1 MNPNL
6 IRLTAAALY
15 GKKAQEFDKMKL
27 DRDFFEAVRFFSAL
41 SAKITYFED
50 GKVIVT
56 PVHALPKP
64 GKMMTFRGYTRE
76 NALFFLGIAVNYG
89 LTFNFIDMK
98 GEPLTREQAD
108 ALSAYV
114 RNILQITTFR
124 NSFSASSLNVYE
136 TNGCIA
142 HAPIEFATGLLLTL
156 PLSAVDSCF
165 GLGEYE
171 GNELLETTYERL
183 VRYNLIDKRRQGV
196 IYVTSARR
204 EMLLPKKRQMGRP
217 RKIPTDSEKA

>member
-1 MNPNL
+1 MNPNI

-15 GKKAQEFDKMKL
+15 GKKAQEFDKMKF
-27 DRDFFEAVRFFSAL
+27 DRDFFEAVRFLSVFSV
-41 SAKITYFED
+41 KITHFEG

-64 GKMMTFRGYTRE
+64 EKTLTFRGYSRE
-76 NALFFLGIAVNYG
+76 SALFFLGIAVNFG
-89 LTFNFIDMK
+89 LTFNFIDVK

-114 RNILQITTFR
+114 RNILQITTFQ
-124 NSFSASSLNVYE
+124 NGFKASSLNVYE
-136 TNGCIA
+136 TSGCIA
-142 HAPIEFATGLLLTL
+142 HAPIEFAAGLLLTL

-165 GLGEYE
+165 GLGDYE

-183 VRYNLIDKRRQGV
+183 VRYNLVDKRRQGV
-196 IYVTSARR
+196 IYVKSARR